1 MSKKNEFYDFPPT
14 STKAWKQQIQY
25 GLKGQDYNYLL
36 VWNSPDQI
44 AVKPFYNTDDLE
56 QPPARG
62 LSAEDE
68 WKVGQPISVEDTE
81 QANARAL
88 RCLEKGAESLF
99 FKLHS
104 PDIDL
109 RSLLKGIDL
118 KQYPVHLEINF
129 LADTL
134 LGTLKEI
141 SQEKKASFIIHFD
154 VIGNL
159 ARTGNWFRSMKEDL
173 DAWLQLNRELEG
185 SITISIDGS
194 LYQNAGAI
202 RVQQL
207 AYMLSQAHEYVH
219 HLKANAAD
227 VKMQI
232 PVFKVSV
239 NSNYFFEI
247 AKLRALRQLW
257 ATLAREYDAPE
268 HCHIVAQPSQR
279 NKTIY
284 EYNSNL
290 LRSTMECMAAVNGGA
305 DTVCNLPYDSL
316 YQKEN
321 EFGDRIAR
329 NQLLILKN
337 ESYLGAVSNPADG
350 AYYIETL
357 TKQMAEKALSLFKQ
371 LEASGG
377 FLYALKAHTIQPK
390 IKEQATKEQE
400 RFDQGSDI
408 LVGSNGYQNNQE
420 AMKDNL
426 EVSPFM
432 KFEAKKTLI
441 EPILEKR
448 LAESLEKKRLEHE

>member
-1 MSKKNEFYDFPPT
+1 MSKRNDFYGFPPA

-25 GLKGQDYNYLL
+25 GLKGQDYNDLL

-56 QPPARG
+56 KLPAKG
-62 LSAEDE
+62 LSPEAE
-68 WKVGQPISVEDTE
+68 WKVGQPILVEDTK
-81 QANARAL
+81 QANAKAL
-88 RCLEKGAESLF
+88 ICLEKGAESLF
-99 FKLHS
+99 FKLLS
-104 PDIDL
+104 PDTDL
-109 RSLLKGIDL
+109 QTLFVGIDL
-118 KQYPVHLEINF
+118 KQSPIHLEINF
-129 LADTL
+129 LPDIL
-134 LGTLKEI
+134 LETLKVI

-159 ARTGNWFRSMKEDL
+159 ARSGNWYRSMKDDL
-173 DAWLQLNRELEG
+173 SSWLKLNKDLEG
-185 SITISIDGS
+185 SVTFSVDGS
-194 LYQNAGAI
+194 LYQNAGAN

-207 AYMLSQAHEYVH
+207 AYMLSHAHEYLY
-219 HLKANAAD
+219 HLKSEEAN
-227 VKMQI
+227 VKMQV
-232 PVFKVSV
+232 PVFKVAV

-257 ATLAREYDAPE
+257 LTLAKEYDAPE
-268 HCHIVAQPSQR
+268 HCHIVAQPSKR

-284 EYNSNL
+284 EYNANL

-305 DTVCNLPYDSL
+305 DTVCNLPYDAL

-350 AYYIETL
+350 AYYIESL
-357 TKQMAEKALSLFKQ
+357 TKQLAEKALSLFKQ

-377 FLYALKAHTIQPK
+377 FLDALKAHTIQPK
-390 IKEQATKEQE
+390 IKEQAKKEQE